1 MSKILPTA
9 QWTNKDLDF
18 YDCCYNSIIIPLM
31 GLFGSS
37 FESAIR
43 GVRWDVTELGFLI
56 EFGRK
61 AQGYV
66 TIWVLS
72 FWCLEG

>member
-9 QWTNKDLDF
+9 QWVNKNLDF

-31 GLFGSS
+31 GLFDSM
-37 FESAIR
+37 FDSAFHEGR
-43 GVRWDVTELGFLI
+43 FDVTELGFLI

-66 TIWVLS
+66 KIWILS
-72 FWCLEG
+72 FGCLEG